1 MFEHEILRTEEP
13 RITPIPRL
21 AIRKVMAFLIV
32 NKIPYEVLK
41 EEDIPDRVP
50 GIITFLGKRC
60 SMGLWALK
68 CSVESE
74 CLHDIAES
82 IHHVSVRDI
91 VGEEIE
97 LDKFLI
103 RETGEPR
110 YLTAKYSPENE
121 TRIID
126 ENGKE

>member
-32 NKIPYEVLK
+32 NKISYEVLK
-41 EEDIPDRVP
+41 EEDIPDGVP

-68 CSVESE
+68 CSVEPE

-103 RETGEPR
+103 RETGETR
-110 YLTAKYSPENE
+110 YLTAKYIPE
-121 TRIID
+121 
-126 ENGKE
+126 KEA